1 MKRGLLAAG
10 LLILLFALLLA
21 NIHALDTLI
30 GAVEERVCRS
40 SAALRAGD
48 AQLAASEAEAAMKLW
63 QSKADYA
70 HIVLRQ
76 DVIDAVSDAF
86 FELLEE
92 IRSGDGEADT
102 AYLSILYRLDSIER
116 MDHLR
121 LSSVF

>member
-1 MKRGLLAAG
+1 MKRGLIAAG

-21 NIHALDTLI
+21 NIRRLDALL
-30 GAVEERVCRS
+30 GAVEAGVCRS

-48 AQLAASEAEAAMKLW
+48 VQLAASEAEAAMRLW

-76 DVIDAVSDAF
+76 DEIDAVSDAF
-86 FELLEE
+86 FELLKG
-92 IRSGDGEADT
+92 IRAGDSEADT
-102 AYLSILYRLDSIER
+102 AYLSLLYHLDSIGR
-116 MDHLR
+116 MDQLR

>member
-1 MKRGLLAAG
+1 MRRGFIAAG

-21 NIHALDTLI
+21 NIRRLDTLI
-30 GAVEERVCRS
+30 GAVEAGVCRS

-48 AQLAASEAEAAMKLW
+48 VQLAASEAEAAMKLW

-76 DVIDAVSDAF
+76 GEIDAVSDAF
-86 FELLEE
+86 FELLKEL
-92 IRSGDGEADT
+92 RAGEAEAET
-102 AYLSILYRLDSIER
+102 AYLSLLCHLDSIGR
-116 MDHLR
+116 MDQLR

>member
-21 NIHALDTLI
+21 NIHALDALI
-30 GAVEERVCRS
+30 GAVEKGVCRS

-76 DVIDAVSDAF
+76 ETIDAVSEAF

-92 IRSGDGEADT
+92 IRSDGGEAEE
-102 AYLSILYRLDSIER
+102 AYLSLLYHLDSIAR
-116 MDHLR
+116 MEHLR

>member
-1 MKRGLLAAG
+1 MKRGLIAAG

-21 NIHALDTLI
+21 NIRALDALL
-30 GAVEERVCRS
+30 GAVEEDVCRS

-76 DVIDAVSDAF
+76 EEIDAVSEAF
-86 FELLEE
+86 FELLAEL
-92 IRSGDGEADT
+92 RSGDGESDT
-102 AYLSILYRLDSIER
+102 AYLNILYRLDGIGR
-116 MDHLR
+116 MEHLR

>member
-1 MKRGLLAAG
+1 MRRGFIAAG

-21 NIHALDTLI
+21 NIRRLDALL
-30 GAVEERVCRS
+30 GAVEAGVCRS

-48 AQLAASEAEAAMKLW
+48 VQLAASEAEAAMKLW

-76 DVIDAVSDAF
+76 GEIDAVSDAF
-86 FELLEE
+86 FELLKEL
-92 IRSGDGEADT
+92 RAGEAEAET
-102 AYLSILYRLDSIER
+102 TYLSLLCHLDSIGR
-116 MDHLR
+116 MDQLR

>member
-1 MKRGLLAAG
+1 MKRGLIAAG

-21 NIHALDTLI
+21 NLHALDTLI
-30 GAVEERVCRS
+30 DALETLVCRS

-48 AQLAASEAEAAMKLW
+48 VQVAASEAEAAMKLW
-63 QSKADYA
+63 QSSADYA

-76 DVIDAVSDAF
+76 DEIDTVSDAF
-86 FELLEE
+86 FDLLETL
-92 IRSGDGEADT
+92 RSGEGEADT
-102 AYLSILYRLDSIER
+102 AYLSLLYHLDSITR

>member
-1 MKRGLLAAG
+1 MKRGLIAAG

-21 NIHALDTLI
+21 NIRALDALL
-30 GAVEERVCRS
+30 GAVEEDVCRS

-76 DVIDAVSDAF
+76 EEIDAVSDAF
-86 FELLEE
+86 FDLLREL
-92 IRSGDGEADT
+92 RSGDGEPDT
-102 AYLSILYRLDSIER
+102 AYLGLLYRLDGIGR
-116 MDHLR
+116 MEHLR

>member
-1 MKRGLLAAG
+1 MKRGLIAAG

-21 NIHALDTLI
+21 NIRALDALI
-30 GAVEERVCRS
+30 GAVEEGVCRS

-76 DVIDAVSDAF
+76 EEIDAVSEAF
-86 FELLEE
+86 FELLAEL
-92 IRSGDGEADT
+92 RSGDGEADT
-102 AYLSILYRLDSIER
+102 AYLNSLYRLDGIGR
-116 MDHLR
+116 MEHLR

>member
-1 MKRGLLAAG
+1 MKRGLIAAG

-21 NIHALDTLI
+21 NIRALDTLI
-30 GAVEERVCRS
+30 GAVEAGVCRS

-48 AQLAASEAEAAMKLW
+48 AQLAASEAEAAMSLW
-63 QSKADYA
+63 QSRADYA

-76 DVIDAVSDAF
+76 DEIDAVSDAF
-86 FELLEE
+86 IELLGAL
-92 IRSGDGEADT
+92 RSGDDGTEK
-102 AYLSILYRLDSIER
+102 AYLSLLYHLDSIER

>member
-1 MKRGLLAAG
+1 MKRGLIAAG

-21 NIHALDTLI
+21 NIRTLDALI
-30 GAVEERVCRS
+30 GAVEAGVCRS

-48 AQLAASEAEAAMKLW
+48 AQLAASEAEAAMSLW
-63 QSKADYA
+63 QSRADYA

-76 DVIDAVSDAF
+76 DEIDAVSDAF
-86 FELLEE
+86 IELLGAL
-92 IRSGDGEADT
+92 RSGDDGTEK
-102 AYLSILYRLDSIER
+102 AYLSLLYHLDSIER

>member
-1 MKRGLLAAG
+1 MKRGLIAAG

-21 NIHALDTLI
+21 NLHALDALI
-30 GAVEERVCRS
+30 GAVEEGVCRS

-63 QSKADYA
+63 QSEADYV

-76 DVIDAVSDAF
+76 GEIDAVSDAF
-86 FELLEE
+86 FDLLAA
-92 IRSGDGEADT
+92 IRSGGEEAED
-102 AYLSILYRLDSIER
+102 ACLCLLYHLDSIGR
-116 MDHLR
+116 MDRLK